1 MNERIPTPAG
11 HSIDQL
17 PGGDLT
23 KKGSI
28 KPEECAKRYP
38 EALHIARR
46 VGLEMGYAVAVHGSQ
61 IRDLDLIAV
70 PWTEGATPALEFVKA
85 LELALGGF
93 IAERRSD
100 NEMRP
105 VVKPHGRRCWTIHLG
120 AGPYVDLSIVP
131 ANGCE

>member
-11 HSIDQL
+11 HAIDQL

-70 PWTEGATPALEFVKA
+70 LKTRE
-85 LELALGGF
+85 
-93 IAERRSD
+93 
-100 NEMRP
+100 
-105 VVKPHGRRCWTIHLG
+105 
-120 AGPYVDLSIVP
+120 
-131 ANGCE
+131 